1 MPAEIQSQQK
11 GKSKNIAAQ
20 RHHRL
25 SQKPVLEGITRGD
38 LRRLARKGGVMR
50 MAMPI
55 YDHSRKIMRVFLR
68 DLLKSAIIYTTACKR
83 KTVTGMDVAMA
94 MKRQGCS
101 LYGM

>member
-1 MPAEIQSQQK
+1 MHGEDQSQQK
-11 GKSKNIAAQ
+11 RKSKNVAAQ
-20 RHHRL
+20 RHHQ

-38 LRRLARKGGVMR
+38 LRRLARKGGVVR
-50 MAMPI
+50 LAMPI

-68 DLLKSAIIYTTACKR
+68 DLLKNAIIYTTACKR